1 MQQCF
6 DKLISEFQ
14 ADTTLRYFDK
24 TKQTF
29 LITDAHRTGFGAIL
43 AQGNDISSAKA
54 VAVASR
60 ATSPSEQRYPQID
73 LEAVGVGYGLS
84 RFRNYLV
91 GSPNVTVVVTDH
103 KPLVSIFNGHRRG
116 SIRTENV
123 KFRHQDIDFKVVY
136 QKGSTN
142 QSDYLSRHAKPYSDT
157 SEEERQQAN
166 EINNRLYTLH
176 TTPIMDHIGLGTISV
191 ETEKDSTLK
200 QLLHILRTSQSWIPK
215 TASAKLRKFHKILS
229 ELTVTGNG
237 IILKGDRIVL
247 PETLQDLAVQLAHR
261 GNHPGQSGIVRRL
274 RSHFFFHDM
283 DAKVNTLTST
293 CLFCNMHSD
302 KKTSETLLHHRV
314 PDKCWDTVAVDLFGP
329 MPSKNHV
336 VVVQDLSSKFPAAKL
351 VKNTS
356 AKQVLPVLSEIY
368 NTYGN
373 PAKQISDNGSPFNSA
388 AMQEFADRRGIDL
401 QKIPPLHPSSN
412 PAETFMRPLGK
423 TMKIAHST
431 NTNENDSLQTLLSN
445 YRNRPHPATGIAPA
459 AMLFRDGQRSIFP
472 RVTVTIEQVQDARK
486 RDLHSET
493 TATEKSQLGKVQ
505 SRLSFQRR

>member
-1 MQQCF
+1 MDSQNCF
-6 DKLISEFQ
+6 CKITKISQ
-14 ADTTLRYFDK
+14 
-24 TKQTF
+24 
-29 LITDAHRTGFGAIL
+29 
-43 AQGNDISSAKA
+43 N
-54 VAVASR
+54 
-60 ATSPSEQRYPQID
+60 
-73 LEAVGVGYGLS
+73 
-84 RFRNYLV
+84 
-91 GSPNVTVVVTDH
+91 
-103 KPLVSIFNGHRRG
+103 SI
-116 SIRTENV
+116 
-123 KFRHQDIDFKVVY
+123 
-136 QKGSTN
+136 
-142 QSDYLSRHAKPYSDT
+142 
-157 SEEERQQAN
+157 
-166 EINNRLYTLH
+166 
-176 TTPIMDHIGLGTISV
+176 
-191 ETEKDSTLK
+191 
-200 QLLHILRTSQSWIPK
+200 
-215 TASAKLRKFHKILS
+215 
-229 ELTVTGNG
+229 ELTVTCNG
-237 IILKGDRIVL
+237 IILKGDQIVL

-388 AMQEFADRRGIDL
+388 AMQEFSDRRGIDL

-412 PAETFMRPLGK
+412 PAETFMRPPGK

-445 YRNRPHPATGIAPA
+445 YRNTPHPATGIAPA
-459 AMLFRDGQRSIFP
+459 AMLFRDGPRSILP
-472 RVTVTIEQVQDARK
+472 RVTATDEEVQDARK
-486 RDLHSET
+486 RDLHLKQQQQQKVNSGKFKIDSHFNVGDHVLIRNYHKQRKFDPVFLPDDYVIVEIRDNGRCLTVEKVSDGARLKRHPDDVKKFEGTPVIASTPQYGSELDILKHYIAKFT
-493 TATEKSQLGKVQ
+493 KLTNELGETSEPFQFQQQQQHQQQQQQLQQQQMLNTETIVPTLNNSTRITRSAGN
-505 SRLSFQRR
+505 SFSWSKEMNADDILLPAQYDDEAVNPL